1 MSTISFPSLILTTQT
16 YKSFLQ
22 ILYTQNYITPQKQKN
37 NTIHYLYILIQ
48 KTAHNIR
55 IAIYRKPTFTDTI
68 IPYSSNHPTQ
78 HKYAVHYTRTNY
90 IRKNIIGGGK
100 PSVNPIQ
107 FLPNP
112 TMENSKIPPPP
123 KEKNI
128 RETYNYK
135 YPNKNGLYLPIL
147 VR

>member
-90 IRKNIIGGGK
+90 IRKNIIGLGK

-112 TMENSKIPPPP
+112 TMENSKIPPPQ
-123 KEKNI
+123 KKKTYEKLTTINTQTKMGYI
-128 RETYNYK
+128 Y
-135 YPNKNGLYLPIL
+135 LYW
-147 VR
+147 